1 MKTWHLCWY
10 VINSGVSHSL
20 TDWGDAWFHRLQ
32 NFLFLRAEVTM
43 QWHVIPG
50 SGWQCSAPNK
60 KSKKKETKTM
70 PSDGARAPLNISNHE
85 VVDNLFYFCFLLSF
99 SPQPGVENWIFFVL
113 SPQMIFV
120 PYLHCVLLFLT
131 PPPPLPVIRRQQE
144 VKDVAFTHQQGQRK
158 DCREANEVSNMIW
171 ASVLYW
177 SGLRVGRK
185 VSLTEVLSPALQT

>member
-60 KSKKKETKTM
+60 KSKKKKAKTM

-99 SPQPGVENWIFFVL
+99 SPQPGSGELIFFVL

-120 PYLHCVLLFLT
+120 PYLHCVLLFLL
-131 PPPPLPVIRRQQE
+131 PLLLFLSSGDSRRW
-144 VKDVAFTHQQGQRK
+144 KMWHLHISR
-158 DCREANEVSNMIW
+158 VSGKTAEKLTRFPI
-171 ASVLYW
+171 W
-177 SGLRVGRK
+177 SGLQCSIGQVWELDVK
-185 VSLTEVLSPALQT
+185 SL

>member
-32 NFLFLRAEVTM
+32 NILFLRAEVTM

-60 KSKKKETKTM
+60 KTKKKEAKTM
-70 PSDGARAPLNISNHE
+70 PSDGPRAPLNISNHE

-99 SPQPGVENWIFFVL
+99 SPQPGSGELIFFCSVTSDDLCAL
-113 SPQMIFV
+113 SPLCS
-120 PYLHCVLLFLT
+120 PL
-131 PPPPLPVIRRQQE
+131 PPPSSSSSCHQETAGGERCGIYTSAGSAERLQRR
-144 VKDVAFTHQQGQRK
+144 
-158 DCREANEVSNMIW
+158 
-171 ASVLYW
+171 
-177 SGLRVGRK
+177 
-185 VSLTEVLSPALQT
+185 